1 MKVTYWTEVKTPDG
15 ETYYHNEANDE
26 TAWELPPGGVVRK
39 AEEPSEK
46 AEEPLESAPATE
58 QPAAS
63 GTAPTSLWTV
73 IQTGD
78 GETYYHNEE
87 TGDTAWELPPGG
99 KVKEPDAGSVS
110 SQAVSGQ
117 LSPSF
122 QQKPAQQLQ
131 MPQEHVP
138 SWTAVQTAEGQ
149 VYYHNQRTGETS
161 WELPSDVLYSP
172 CADSKGANAGASS
185 FAGMWQA
192 PAQAAEA
199 HANPSDPW
207 AGMRQAQ
214 AAEEAARQQREQYE
228 AAMRQAQA
236 VEEAARQQREQWD
249 AMYAQHWAW
258 FQQQQQEQQQQGSS
272 VTKEAS
278 AGLVPPGL
286 DATMEDQILFA
297 MKCNVVQ
304 EMEEMLKRAAPLNE
318 RKKALKQW
326 QIKWHPDKNPDQA
339 EVAKGMFQFI
349 GEKRMWFLHDTDLDT
364 MGAWEDLPVD
374 MPD

>member
-1 MKVTYWTEVKTPDG
+1 MKTLDG
-15 ETYYHNEANDE
+15 ETYYHNEATDE
-26 TAWELPPGGVVRK
+26 TAWELPPGGVVK
-39 AEEPSEK
+39 KPEEPSE
-46 AEEPLESAPATE
+46 PAPATE
-58 QPAAS
+58 QPPAS
-63 GTAPTSLWTV
+63 DTAPTSLWTI

-87 TGDTAWELPPGG
+87 SGDTAWELPPGG
-99 KVKEPDAGSVS
+99 KVKEPDAGSIP

-117 LSPSF
+117 LSPSL
-122 QQKPAQQLQ
+122 QQNPGQKLQ
-131 MPQEHVP
+131 MPQERAP

-149 VYYHNQRTGETS
+149 VYYYNQNTGETS
-161 WELPSDVLYSP
+161 WELPTDVLASP
-172 CADSKGANAGASS
+172 HAGANAAQNH

-249 AMYAQHWAW
+249 AVYAQHWAW
-258 FQQQQQEQQQQGSS
+258 FQQQQQEQQQQGAS

-286 DATMEDQILFA
+286 NATMEDQVLFA

-304 EMEEMLKRAAPLNE
+304 EMEEMLKRAATLGE
-318 RKKALKQW
+318 RKKALKMW
-326 QIKWHPDKNPDQA
+326 QIKWHPDKNLEQL

-349 GEKRMWFLHDTDLDT
+349 GEKRQWFLHDTDLDA